1 MRQCRP
7 AVVLNDRIWHNE
19 SSKCN
24 ELGNIAMALRALMF
38 DVDGTLADTEP
49 QGHLPAYNRAFKELG
64 LGWQWSKK
72 LYRQLLLLP
81 GGRERI
87 EHYLSE
93 HAPDLGPHR
102 DEIER
107 NRKAWVESLHRLKSQ
122 HFRERLEAGEVTL
135 RPGVRRLMLEA
146 GQTGLQ
152 LALVTNA
159 SRASLEPF
167 LEYTLGPDLRGH
179 VDVIASGE
187 EVTHKKPAPDLYRLA
202 LRRLG
207 RRPGECV
214 ALEDSA
220 MGLAAARAAGIPVVV
235 TVNADTRDQDFSDAL
250 LVVDRL
256 GEPDSP
262 CQVLAGPRREVTCVD
277 VPLLRRLLDDGETLP
292 RAAGS

>member
-1 MRQCRP
+1 
-7 AVVLNDRIWHNE
+7 
-19 SSKCN
+19 
-24 ELGNIAMALRALMF
+24 MALRALLF

-93 HAPDLGPHR
+93 HAPDLGRHR
-102 DEIER
+102 DEVER
-107 NRKAWVESLHRLKSQ
+107 NREAWVDSLHRLKSR
-122 HFRERLEAGEVTL
+122 HFRERLRSGRVCL
-135 RPGVRRLMLEA
+135 RPGVRRLMLETGRA
-146 GQTGLQ
+146 GLE

-159 SRASLEPF
+159 SRATLEPF
-167 LEYTLGPDLRGH
+167 LEHILGPELNAF
-179 VDVIASGE
+179 VSVIACGE
-187 EVTHKKPAPDLYRLA
+187 EVARKKPAADLYQLA

-207 RRPGECV
+207 RRPGECI

-220 MGLAAARAAGIPVVV
+220 MGAAAARAASIPVVV
-235 TVNADTRDQDFSDAL
+235 TVNADTRGQDFADAL
-250 LVVDRL
+250 LVVDQL
-256 GEPDSP
+256 GEPDAP
-262 CQVLAGPRREVTCVD
+262 CRVLGGPRRDVD
-277 VPLLRRLLDDGETLP
+277 CGDLALLERLLAESERLP